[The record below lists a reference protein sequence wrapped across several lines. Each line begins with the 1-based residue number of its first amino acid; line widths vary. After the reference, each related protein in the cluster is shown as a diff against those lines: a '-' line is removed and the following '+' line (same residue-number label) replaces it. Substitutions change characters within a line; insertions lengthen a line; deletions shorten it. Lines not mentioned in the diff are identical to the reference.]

1 MANLSHPH
9 LTLLSTLYTAGNRNG
24 DSSETAHVPYMCQ
37 PSVSPNGNEIA
48 FCYAGDVWI
57 VSAEGGQAR
66 RVTSHPSH
74 DSHPIFS
81 PDGSELAFASQ
92 RTGEGN
98 IYVISLN
105 SSEPPRRLT
114 YHSASVP
121 PACWSPDGNWIYF
134 ASMYD
139 GICGAIYK
147 ISVDG
152 GTPIRIAGDPMESHY
167 NAAISPDGS
176 MLVFNNNGHA
186 WWRRGPNPAGHSDIW
201 TVDVCG
207 TEYGRLTQYLGK
219 NLNPMWNAD
228 GDWVY
233 YLSDRSGQENIWCMC
248 LDGDGTAEQITHFT
262 DGRVLR
268 PSISAD
274 GEWIAF
280 ERGFQLWRLN
290 LSNRECE
297 PIDIAVHTDE
307 KSNPLTHR
315 TYTGDIVEFQLSPDG
330 KKAAFIVHGDVFAD
344 LADKGEKVKKG
355 GDSFKVTDMPARES
369 QLRWHPES
377 NRIVYVSDRLGNNQI
392 FAYDFVAH
400 VETQLTHSPEQ
411 KYAPKYSPDGRSL
424 AYMQGN
430 TEIWLMDT
438 ETLESRPFITNQ
450 VFVNVPIPADFGWS
464 PDSKWLAFIAQDQNF
479 FSNLYVQHV
488 EDSTPKQITFLS
500 NVRAYN
506 TLWSPDG
513 KFIIFNTGQYRTE
526 NQIARVDLKPI
537 QPIFKEEDFDKLFKA
552 EKDNANEE
560 ESPETGAK
568 QSENGKASDK
578 ENHTDKAQIEPVE
591 ISFASI
597 KHRLRFLTD
606 AKLDAAALR
615 IHPDNKT
622 LIFRAVMNGHP
633 NLWSMFL
640 EDDKLGEL
648 PKQLTS
654 TATRK
659 GNVHVMPDGKRIYY
673 NDGGRIHTLGLS
685 EDGGKEGNTRAIETI
700 AEVKIDFHRQKM
712 QAFNEAWRLIR
723 DSFYDSQF
731 HGCDWEGLLGQF
743 RPIIQSVQTQTDFRE
758 VLNLM
763 VGELNASHLG
773 ARGSNTN
780 ISDSHLVADFDQE
793 ALEGRGH
800 FKITHLLPE
809 SPLTL
814 PTEPARVGEYLL
826 AVDGV
831 ELNGQVNLAKLLQR
845 KSGKRVRVKLNDK
858 PELAGARDLTV
869 QPIDAIRYA
878 DLRYKNWVRCNG
890 AYVNEKSNGRHGYVH
905 IRAMSYDAYLQF
917 TADLDAETHNKAG
930 VIIDVRFNPGGHIA
944 PFILDVLYRKAYTSS
959 SYRGRIATPD
969 THLAGSR
976 ILDKPLI
983 LIVNEHSA
991 SNAEMFSEG
1000 FRKLGLGKVVGM
1012 PTAGAVIWTTNL
1024 RLLDGTW
1031 FRLPRFKVTTLEG
1044 ENTEGV
1050 GRPVD
1055 VEVDRPLGE
1064 AEQGVDSQL
1073 DAAVEQLLAQID
1085 CGNEA

>member
-1 MANLSHPH
+1 MTNCPY
-9 LTLLSTLYTAGNRNG
+9 LTMLSTLYTAGNGNG
-24 DSSETAHVPYMCQ
+24 NKSETAHYPYLCQ
-37 PSVSPNGNEIA
+37 PHLSPNGSEIA

-57 VSAEGGQAR
+57 ASSAGGRAR
-66 RVTSHPSH
+66 GVTTHPSH
-74 DSHPIFS
+74 DSHPVFS
-81 PDGSELAFASQ
+81 PDGSQLAFASQ

-98 IYVISLN
+98 IYVIPLN
-105 SSEPPRRLT
+105 SSEPPKRLT
-114 YHSASVP
+114 YHSASIP
-121 PACWSPDGNWIYF
+121 PSCWSPDGNWIYF
-134 ASMYD
+134 ASTYD
-139 GICGAIYK
+139 GICGAIHK
-147 ISVDG
+147 ISVNG
-152 GTPIRIAGDPMESHY
+152 GTPIRIAGDPLESHY
-167 NAAISPDGS
+167 NIAISPDGS
-176 MLVFNNNGHA
+176 SLAFNNNGHA

-201 TVDVCG
+201 TVDVSA
-207 TEYGRLTQYLGK
+207 TDYKRLTQYLGK

-228 GDWVY
+228 GDRLY
-233 YLSDRSGQENIWCMC
+233 YLSDRDGQENIWSIG
-248 LDGDGTAEQITHFT
+248 LEGEATAEQITHFT

-274 GEWIAF
+274 SKWIVF

-290 LSNRECE
+290 LTNRASEAIE
-297 PIDIAVHTDE
+297 IAVHTDE
-307 KSNPLTHR
+307 KSNPVTHR

-355 GDSFKVTDMPARES
+355 GDSFKVTDTPARES

-377 NRIVYVSDRLGNNQI
+377 NRVVYVSDRFGNNQI
-392 FAYDFVAH
+392 FQYDFLARE
-400 VETQLTHSPEQ
+400 ETQLTDSREQ
-411 KYAPKYSPDGRSL
+411 KYAPNFSPDGRTL

-438 ETLESRPFITNQ
+438 ETLESRPFIINQ
-450 VFVNVPIPADFGWS
+450 VFVNLPVPADFGWS

-479 FSNLYVQHV
+479 FSNLYVQHI
-488 EDSTPKQITFLS
+488 EGSTPKQITFLS

-506 TLWSPDG
+506 TLWPPDG

-537 QPIFKEEDFDKLFKA
+537 QPIFKEEDFDKLFEA
-552 EKDNANEE
+552 EKASGNEDE
-560 ESPETGAK
+560 RPETDAA
-568 QSENGKASDK
+568 NGVNDEASDE
-578 ENHTDKAQIEPVE
+578 ENDTDIAQIEPVE
-591 ISFASI
+591 ISFEAI

-606 AKLDAAALR
+606 SKLNASALC
-615 IHPDNKT
+615 IHPDSNT
-622 LIFRAVMNGHP
+622 LIYRAVINGHP
-633 NLWSMFL
+633 NLWSMPL
-640 EDDKLGEL
+640 EDDKRGEL

-654 TATRK
+654 TAGGK
-659 GNVHVMPDGKRIYY
+659 GHVHFLPDGKRIYY

-685 EDGGKEGNTRAIETI
+685 EDGGKEGDSRVIETI
-700 AEVKIDFHRQKM
+700 AEVEIDFHLQKM

-723 DSFYDSQF
+723 DSFYDTEF
-731 HGCDWEGLLGQF
+731 HGCNWEGLRETFSPLV
-743 RPIIQSVQTQTDFRE
+743 QSLHTATEFRE
-758 VLNLM
+758 ILNLM

-773 ARGSNTN
+773 ARGGSTNT
-780 ISDSHLVADFDQE
+780 SDSHLGADFDQH
-793 ALEGRGH
+793 ALEGGGH
-800 FKITHLLPE
+800 FKINHLLPE

-814 PTEPARVGEYLL
+814 PAEPAQIGEYLL

-831 ELNGQVNLAKLLQR
+831 QLNAQANLPKLLQR
-845 KSGKRVRVKLNDK
+845 KSGKRVRVKLNDN
-858 PELAGARDLTV
+858 PNLQGARDLTV
-869 QPIDAIRYA
+869 QPIDANRYT
-878 DLRYKNWVRCNG
+878 DLRYKYWVRCNG
-890 AYVNEKSNGRHGYVH
+890 EYVNVKSNGRLGYVH
-905 IRAMSYDAYLQF
+905 IRGMSYDAYIQF
-917 TADLDAETHNKAG
+917 TADLDAETHNRAG

-976 ILDKPLI
+976 ILEKPVI

-1000 FRKLGLGKVVGM
+1000 FRRLGLGKVVGM

-1031 FRLPRFKVTTLEG
+1031 FRLPRFKVTTLAG

-1064 AEQGVDSQL
+1064 AAQGIDSQL
-1073 DAAVEQLLAQID
+1073 DAAVEQLLTQID
-1085 CGNEA
+1085 SGNEA